1 MGAIDG
7 GAITIDVIVKESQ
20 VYLVNAGENVVNNVL
35 EHDGDSEVGLTEE
48 EGVFGDVLANIPEHS
63 IIRRLRGARAEDLC
77 AGDPHGG
84 DSVVL
89 IPGGCSG
96 EMEDGVRPGAVDGRE
111 VGGVGRRKAD
121 RVSELTGED
130 GERA

>member
-1 MGAIDG
+1 MGAING

-20 VYLVNAGENVVNNVL
+20 VYLVNAGENIVNNVL
-35 EHDGDSEVGLTEE
+35 KHDGESEVGLTEK

-63 IIRRLRGARAEDLC
+63 IIRRLCGACPEYFC
-77 AGDPHGG
+77 AGNPHGG

-89 IPGGCSG
+89 IPRGGGG
-96 EMEDGVRPGAVDGRE
+96 EMEDGVRPDAVDGRK
-111 VGGVGRRKAD
+111 VGSIGRRKAD
-121 RVSELTGED
+121 CVSEFTGED